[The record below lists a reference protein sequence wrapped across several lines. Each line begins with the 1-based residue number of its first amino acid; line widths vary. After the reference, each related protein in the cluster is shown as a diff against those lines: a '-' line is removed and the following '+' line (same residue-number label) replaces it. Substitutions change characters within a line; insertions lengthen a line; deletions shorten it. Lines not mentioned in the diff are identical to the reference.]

1 MEKNKT
7 TIVRRSVNTTSQLFI
22 REKEEGESRVIAGY
36 AILFNSPS
44 EPLWQ
49 DEDSE
54 AREVIAPE
62 AITADFL
69 NRQDIKM
76 TMFHDRQ
83 LILARSKNGEGS
95 LSYKVD
101 EKEYLLSLKRREP
114 LTATRRLNL
123 YGAVI
128 LAAVALPS
136 QLSIMILIS

>member
-22 REKEEGESRVIAGY
+22 REEGKGESRVIAGY

-101 EKEYLLSLKRREP
+101 EKGVSFEFEAPRTVDGDKALELVRRGAAAASL
-114 LTATRRLNL
+114 
-123 YGAVI
+123 
-128 LAAVALPS
+128 S
-136 QLSIMILIS
+136 QLSTMILIS